1 LLTKKEEERLLKA
14 LNRVFLNGYPNPER
28 KGCPGSD
35 VLKAIASR
43 RLTLEEAEPWID
55 HLSTC
60 SPCTRE
66 FTEFRK
72 HFQRQ
77 RILRLSGVAAGLLLV
92 VALAAWL
99 FLKRPAEPVRL
110 EAVTLDLTNRGVLR
124 GPEQNP
130 PNSPLQLAKG
140 HLDLTIYLPVG
151 SETGIYEMQV
161 VREPGQPIWSAQGE
175 VKVENYKATLRVQA
189 DLSGFNPGL
198 YLLAIR
204 PKGWSW
210 SYYPVILR

>member
-1 LLTKKEEERLLKA
+1 LLTRNEEKRLLKA
-14 LNRVFLNGYPNPER
+14 LSRVFLNDYPNPER
-28 KGCPGSD
+28 RGCPGSD
-35 VLKAIASR
+35 ILKAMASR
-43 RLTLEEAEPWID
+43 RLTLEESEPWIN
-55 HLSTC
+55 HLNAC

-72 HFQRQ
+72 NFQRQ

-92 VALAAWL
+92 AALGAWL
-99 FLKRPAEPVRL
+99 LLKRSAEPVRI
-110 EAVTLDLTNRGVLR
+110 EAVTLDLTNRGALR
-124 GPEQNP
+124 GSEENP

-151 SETGIYEMQV
+151 SEAGIYEMQV

-175 VKVENYKATLRVQA
+175 VKLENYKATLRVQA
-189 DLSGFNPGL
+189 DLSRFNPGL

-210 SYYPVILR
+210 SYYAVLLK